1 MLSTERLEHLMES
14 VMFVRDGASGRFA
27 ATFDSL
33 ERLANDNGLAI
44 ALVGGMAA
52 IHYGYA
58 TTTEDIDILLA
69 TDQAEAFLRVAPAY
83 GFVVRRRSPRGWHLL
98 EHSSG
103 VEVDVVPEGGMPRD
117 DAPVPVPSPAKVG
130 VSTGLAYASLEGWIE
145 IKLGSNRLKDRSH
158 VAEVLKRLQPDA
170 LERVEHH
177 LQAIHPVLAARYKE
191 LLEIASSE
199 KRNPHD
205 STDPGSPPV

>member
-1 MLSTERLEHLMES
+1 MLSTDRLERLMES

-27 ATFDSL
+27 ATFDAL
-33 ERLANDNGLAI
+33 EQLASDQGLAI

-69 TDQAEAFLRVAPAY
+69 TSQAETFLQVAPKY
-83 GFVVRRRSPRGWHLL
+83 GFQVRRRSPRGWHIL

-103 VEVDVVPEGGMPRD
+103 GEVKVVPEGGLPRD
-117 DAPVPVPSPAKVG
+117 DPPVPLPSPSNAG
-130 VSTGLAYASLEGWIE
+130 VTTGLAYASLEGWIE

-158 VAEVLKRLQPDA
+158 VVEVLEGLDAEDLQ
-170 LERVEHH
+170 RVERH
-177 LQAIHPVLAARYKE
+177 LQSVHPVLVNRFRE
-191 LLEIASSE
+191 LVEISVSE
-199 KRNPHD
+199 SR
-205 STDPGSPPV
+205 GSDEPA